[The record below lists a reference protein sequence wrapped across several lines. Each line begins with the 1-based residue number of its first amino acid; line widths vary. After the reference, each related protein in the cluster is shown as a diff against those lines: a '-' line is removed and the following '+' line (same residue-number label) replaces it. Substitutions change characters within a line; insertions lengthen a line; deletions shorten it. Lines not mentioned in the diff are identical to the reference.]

1 MRLEA
6 FSVMLNV
13 DLAKVDSSV
22 VLIFLLNFRKGKIK
36 KGILKL
42 VNLNESHFCWHHKDG
57 FLRQIYLA
65 DSLRR
70 VVVGSSG

>member
-13 DLAKVDSSV
+13 DLAKVDLRSSH
-22 VLIFLLNFRKGKIK
+22 LPSEFHKRENK
-36 KGILKL
+36 KGILKP
-42 VNLNESHFCWHHKDG
+42 VNLNERHFYWHLKGG
-57 FLRQIYLA
+57 FLRKIYLA

-70 VVVGSSG
+70 MVVGSSG

>member
-13 DLAKVDSSV
+13 EVAKVDLCGSHLPSE
-22 VLIFLLNFRKGKIK
+22 FHKRENK

-42 VNLNESHFCWHHKDG
+42 VNLNDIHFFWHLKGG
-57 FLRQIYLA
+57 FLRKIYLA

-70 VVVGSSG
+70 MVVGSSG